1 MSVEISTTAGVTTRE
16 RDRAIE
22 KIDKVV
28 RNLETP
34 ALRVDI
40 RLSVDNGRGR
50 ERPAHAR
57 ALLDVNGSPVRVQ
70 VAAGTIDEAIDLLD
84 ARLSRRLKSLAEH
97 RQALR
102 RAATPG
108 SADRDDRYG
117 DHVDARPTYYDR
129 PRSERA
135 IVRQKSFATPDA
147 TVDEAIFDLESMDY
161 DFFLFTHAGTGADA
175 VVWRNEDTSYGL
187 RFASADGS
195 PVEEV
200 DTVEQVE
207 IDDRGVPELTDEQA
221 VESLDASGSPWLFYR
236 SARTG
241 RARILYRRYDGH
253 YGQLT
258 PATE

>member
-1 MSVEISTTAGVTTRE
+1 MSVEISTTAGVSTRE

-22 KIDKVV
+22 KIDKVI

-40 RLSVDNGRGR
+40 RLSVDSGRGR

-84 ARLSRRLKSLAEH
+84 ARLRRRLTSLAEH
-97 RQALR
+97 RQAIR

-108 SADRDDRYG
+108 SADGDWRYG
-117 DHVDARPTYYDR
+117 DHVDARAPHFDR

-135 IVRQKSFATPDA
+135 IVRQKSFAIPDGS
-147 TVDEAIFDLESMDY
+147 VDEAIFDLESMDY
-161 DFFLFTHAGTGADA
+161 DFFLFTHGRTGLDA

-187 RFASADGS
+187 QFATDEGG
-195 PVEEV
+195 PVEV
-200 DTVEQVE
+200 NTVAQVE
-207 IDDRGVPELTDEQA
+207 FDERGVPEFTDEQA
-221 VESLDASGSPWLFYR
+221 VESLDASGLPWLFYR

-253 YGQLT
+253 YGQLI
-258 PATE
+258 PASE

>member
-1 MSVEISTTAGVTTRE
+1 MSVEISTTAGVTNRE
-16 RDRAIE
+16 RERAIE

-28 RNLETP
+28 RSLETP

-40 RLSVDNGRGR
+40 RLSVDNGPGR

-70 VAAGTIDEAIDLLD
+70 VAASTIDEAIDLLD
-84 ARLSRRLKSLAEH
+84 ARLRRRLTSLAEH
-97 RQALR
+97 RQAIRR
-102 RAATPG
+102 RAGANG
-108 SADRDDRYG
+108 DGGVRHG
-117 DHVDARPTYYDR
+117 DHTGARPAYYDR

-161 DFFLFTHAGTGADA
+161 DFYLFTHAGTGADA

-187 RFASADGS
+187 QFATDDG
-195 PVEEV
+195 PPIQEV
-200 DTVEQVE
+200 DTVAQVE
-207 IDDRGVPELTDEQA
+207 IDERGVPQFTDEQA
-221 VESLDASGSPWLFYR
+221 VESLDASGLPWLFYR

-253 YGQLT
+253 YGQLI
-258 PATE
+258 PASE

>member
-1 MSVEISTTAGVTTRE
+1 MSVEISTTAGVTNRE

-28 RNLETP
+28 RNLEAP

-70 VAAGTIDEAIDLLD
+70 VAASTIDEAIDLLD
-84 ARLSRRLKSLAEH
+84 ARLRRRLKSLAEH

-108 SADRDDRYG
+108 SSDGWHRDDA
-117 DHVDARPTYYDR
+117 DARPGYYDR

-135 IVRQKSFATPDA
+135 IVRQKSFAIPDGS
-147 TVDEAIFDLESMDY
+147 VDEAIFDLESMDY
-161 DFFLFTHAGTGADA
+161 DFYLFTHGRTGLDA

-187 RFASADGS
+187 QFATDEGG
-195 PVEEV
+195 PVEV
-200 DTVEQVE
+200 NTVAEVE
-207 IDDRGVPELTDEQA
+207 IDERGVPQLTDEEA
-221 VESLDASGSPWLFYR
+221 VESLDASGLPWLFYR

-253 YGQLT
+253 YGQLI
-258 PATE
+258 PASE